1 MTGVPSTSTS
11 PQRWAWPASLQG
23 RLMAAALG
31 LLVVVWSAT
40 ALATWADARHEL
52 DELLDGHLAQAA
64 ALLVVQQAHE
74 IEELQ
79 EDEDHH
85 TQRGVDAPSLHR
97 YAPKAAFQVWHEG
110 QLVLRSSGAP
120 AQPMGPDGQH
130 FSQGFETITIAGERW
145 RVFTTRGAEQD
156 VQVYVAEMVDS
167 RAAIGRAVLR
177 SAFWPAA
184 LALPIW
190 GLGLWWVIRRAMA
203 PLRDLSS
210 TLAGRAPDA
219 LHPVVLADDAPQEMR
234 PMVDSLNGLLGRI
247 AGLMEAERRF
257 TADAAHE
264 LRTPIA
270 AIRAQ
275 AQVALGAQG
284 DAPRRHALLAT
295 LEGCDRATHL
305 VTQLL
310 TLSRL
315 EAAGKAGL
323 VPLDVA
329 QVAQRVLA
337 QAAPQALAKHQQLS
351 LQVGEGS
358 DDDDE
363 DVPLPPV
370 PVQGLEALL
379 EVLLRNLVDNAI
391 RYAPAGAQVQ
401 VQLQPLP
408 SGAVLC
414 VEDSGP
420 GMTDADI
427 ARLGERFFRVLGTE
441 QSGSGLGWSIVRR
454 IAALHHAALSVQ
466 RSPGL
471 GGLRVTVRLA

>member
-1 MTGVPSTSTS
+1 MV
-11 PQRWAWPASLQG
+11 AVLA
-23 RLMAAALG
+23 
-31 LLVVVWSAT
+31 LLVVVWCAT
-40 ALATWADARHEL
+40 AAATWVDARHEL

-64 ALLVVQQAHE
+64 ALLVVQQTHE

-79 EDEDHH
+79 EEGEEDYHSL
-85 TQRGVDAPSLHR
+85 RGVDAPNMHR
-97 YAPKAAFQVWHEG
+97 YAPKAAFQVWHEER
-110 QLVLRSSGAP
+110 LLLRSSGAP
-120 AQPMGPDGQH
+120 LQPMGPDGQH
-130 FSQGFETITIAGERW
+130 FADGFRTISLEGESW
-145 RVFTTRGAEQD
+145 RVFTTRGA
-156 VQVYVAEMVDS
+156 VQSIRVYVAERIDS

-177 SAFWPAA
+177 SVFWPAA
-184 LALPIW
+184 LALPLL
-190 GLGLWWVIRRAMA
+190 GLGLWWVIRRALA
-203 PLRDLSS
+203 PLRDLSAH
-210 TLAGRAPDA
+210 LERRAPSA
-219 LHPVVLADDAPQEMR
+219 LKAVELSANAPEEMR
-234 PMVDSLNGLLGRI
+234 PMVDALNGLLGRI

-275 AQVALGAQG
+275 AQVAMGAKD

-323 VPLDVA
+323 VSLDLA
-329 QVAQRVLA
+329 HVAQRVLA
-337 QAAPQALAKHQQLS
+337 QAAPQALAKNQQLS

-358 DDDDE
+358 DDE
-363 DVPLPPV
+363 GAPLPPV

-408 SGAVLC
+408 SGALLC
-414 VEDSGP
+414 VDDSGP
-420 GMTDADI
+420 GMGEADI

-454 IAALHHAALSVQ
+454 IAALHRAEVTVE
-466 RSPGL
+466 RSASL
-471 GGLRVTVRLA
+471 EGLRVSVTLS

>member
-1 MTGVPSTSTS
+1 
-11 PQRWAWPASLQG
+11 
-23 RLMAAALG
+23 MAAALA

-40 ALATWADARHEL
+40 ALATWVDARHEL

-64 ALLVVQQAHE
+64 ALLVVQQTHE
-74 IEELQ
+74 IEELLEDSQ
-79 EDEDHH
+79 EEYHSL
-85 TQRGVDAPSLHR
+85 RGVDAPNLHR
-97 YAPKAAFQVWHEG
+97 YAPKAAFQVWHKG

-120 AQPMGPDGQH
+120 AQPMGPEGRH
-130 FSQGFETITIAGERW
+130 FPRGFDTITLDGELW

-323 VPLDVA
+323 VPLDLA

-337 QAAPQALAKHQQLS
+337 QAAPQALAKSQQLS
-351 LQVGEGS
+351 LQVGEGG
-358 DDDDE
+358 DDDE
-363 DVPLPPV
+363 DAPLPPV

-401 VQLQPLP
+401 VQIQPLP

-441 QSGSGLGWSIVRR
+441 QTGSGLGWSIVRR
-454 IAALHHAALSVQ
+454 IAALHHAELSVQ
-466 RSPGL
+466 RSAQL
-471 GGLRVTVRLA
+471 GGLRVSVRLG

>member
-1 MTGVPSTSTS
+1 MTMSTST
-11 PQRWAWPASLQG
+11 PTPRVWPRSLQG
-23 RLMAAALG
+23 RLMVAALA
-31 LLVVVWSAT
+31 LLVVVWCAT
-40 ALATWADARHEL
+40 AAATWVDARHEL

-64 ALLVVQQAHE
+64 ALLVVQQTHE

-79 EDEDHH
+79 EDDEDNHSL
-85 TQRGVDAPSLHR
+85 RGVDAPNLHR
-97 YAPKAAFQVWHEG
+97 YAPKAAFQVWHQG

-130 FSQGFETITIAGERW
+130 FAQGFNTISFEGELW

-156 VQVYVAEMVDS
+156 VQVYVAEQVDS

-177 SAFWPAA
+177 SVFWPAA
-184 LALPIW
+184 MALPLW
-190 GLGLWWVIRRAMA
+190 GFGLWWVIRRALA
-203 PLRDLSS
+203 PLRDLSTNLES
-210 TLAGRAPDA
+210 RAPSA
-219 LHPVVLADDAPQEMR
+219 LQAVELSPDAPQEMR
-234 PMVDSLNGLLGRI
+234 PMVDALNGLLGRI
-247 AGLMEAERRF
+247 ASLMEAERRF

-275 AQVALGAQG
+275 AQVAMGATD

-323 VPLDVA
+323 QPLDLA

-337 QAAPQALAKHQQLS
+337 QAAPQALAKSQQLS
-351 LQVGEGS
+351 LQVGEAC
-358 DDDDE
+358 DDDA
-363 DVPLPPV
+363 PLQPV
-370 PVQGLEALL
+370 PVNGLEALL
-379 EVLLRNLVDNAI
+379 EVLLRNVVDNAI

-401 VQLQPLP
+401 VQLQPVP
-408 SGAVLC
+408 GGAVVR

-420 GMTDADI
+420 GMSDADI

-454 IAALHHAALSVQ
+454 IAALHRAEVAVE
-466 RSPGL
+466 RSPSL
-471 GGLRVTVRLA
+471 GGLAVTVRLA

>member
-1 MTGVPSTSTS
+1 MTGLPSTSSS
-11 PQRWAWPASLQG
+11 PKRWAWPASLQG

-79 EDEDHH
+79 EDEDKHER
-85 TQRGVDAPSLHR
+85 RGVDAPSLHR

-110 QLVLRSSGAP
+110 QLVLRSAGAP
-120 AQPMGPDGQH
+120 AQPMGPEGQH
-130 FSQGFETITIAGERW
+130 FSQGFDTITIAGERW

-167 RAAIGRAVLR
+167 RAAIGRAVLH
-177 SAFWPAA
+177 STFWPAA
-184 LALPIW
+184 LALPLW
-190 GLGLWWVIRRAMA
+190 ALGLWWVIRRALA
-203 PLRDLSS
+203 PLRDMSS
-210 TLAGRAPDA
+210 TLAARAPDA
-219 LHPVVLADDAPQEMR
+219 LRAVELADDAPQEMR
-234 PMVDSLNGLLGRI
+234 PLVASLNGLLGRI
-247 AGLMEAERRF
+247 ARLMEAERRF

-275 AQVALGAQG
+275 AQVALGAG
-284 DAPRRHALLAT
+284 DDAPRRHALLAT

-323 VPLDVA
+323 VPLDLS

-337 QAAPQALAKHQQLS
+337 QAAPQALAKSQQLS
-351 LQVGEGS
+351 LQVGEAS
-358 DDDDE
+358 DDDA
-363 DVPLPPV
+363 PLQSV
-370 PVQGLEALL
+370 PVNGLETLL
-379 EVLLRNLVDNAI
+379 EVLLRNVVDNAI

-401 VQLQPLP
+401 VQLQPVP
-408 SGAVLC
+408 GGAVLC

-420 GMTDADI
+420 GMSDADI

-454 IAALHHAALSVQ
+454 IAALHHADLSVE

-471 GGLRVTVRLA
+471 GGLRVSVRLA

>member
-1 MTGVPSTSTS
+1 MTGIS
-11 PQRWAWPASLQG
+11 PTPTQRVWPRSLQG
-23 RLMAAALG
+23 RLMMAALA

-40 ALATWADARHEL
+40 ALATWVDARHEL

-64 ALLVVQQAHE
+64 ALLVVQQTHE

-79 EDEDHH
+79 EDDEDNHSLK
-85 TQRGVDAPSLHR
+85 GVDAPNLHR
-97 YAPKAAFQVWHEG
+97 YAPKAAFQVWHKG

-120 AQPMGPDGQH
+120 AQPMGPEGQH
-130 FSQGFETITIAGERW
+130 FPQGFDTITLEGELW

-219 LHPVVLADDAPQEMR
+219 LHPVVLADDAPQEMW

-323 VPLDVA
+323 VPLDLA

-337 QAAPQALAKHQQLS
+337 QAAPQALAKSQQLS

-358 DDDDE
+358 DAE
-363 DVPLPPV
+363 DTPLPPV
-370 PVQGLEALL
+370 PVQGLETLL
-379 EVLLRNLVDNAI
+379 EVLLRNVVDNAI

-401 VQLQPLP
+401 VRLQPLP
-408 SGAVLC
+408 GGAVLC

-454 IAALHHAALSVQ
+454 IAALHHADLSVE
-466 RSPGL
+466 RSAQL
-471 GGLRVTVRLA
+471 GGLRVSVRLV